1 MVCIGKNPLNSGA
14 AKAPGKEAHMNKS
27 ANKSSGG
34 PNMTSKEKKVIG
46 AYYKRRFYNG
56 RTAFARAVD
65 YIALRVIL
73 LIACYLWFAVNV
85 QSLAMAAVLTIASVT
100 AISIFAELVKS
111 IRFEKFCLRE
121 KERLRRK
128 LFTESLALMPKAEF
142 LCIVREYIK
151 SNAAE
156 FAGESLVY
164 TAQTIA
170 PVDEETVLSACRT
183 AAKKGRVSLFIFS
196 ASSVS
201 REARALAARYENIN
215 VAFIPSDM
223 LCASASS
230 QKAMPSDADIAAY
243 IIKQNEQRITR
254 RKKAFSEPFGAAR
267 SARYILVAAAL
278 FTLSFFVK
286 YTLYYRVLAGAC
298 ISLAALS
305 FYIGHAPSAA
315 SKNA

>member
-1 MVCIGKNPLNSGA
+1 MPELT
-14 AKAPGKEAHMNKS
+14 KA
-27 ANKSSGG
+27 
-34 PNMTSKEKKVIG
+34 T
-46 AYYKRRFYNG
+46 
-56 RTAFARAVD
+56 
-65 YIALRVIL
+65 
-73 LIACYLWFAVNV
+73 
-85 QSLAMAAVLTIASVT
+85 
-100 AISIFAELVKS
+100 
-111 IRFEKFCLRE
+111 
-121 KERLRRK
+121 
-128 LFTESLALMPKAEF
+128 
-142 LCIVREYIK
+142 
-151 SNAAE
+151 
-156 FAGESLVY
+156 
-164 TAQTIA
+164 
-170 PVDEETVLSACRT
+170 ACRT

-286 YTLYYRVLAGAC
+286 YTLYYRMLAGAC